1 MFCGLCNYW
10 NNMNDGTYELS
21 CNLNFRNPTAPLKSR
36 IILVGTAHV
45 SDKSVA
51 EVNEVIKREK
61 PDIVAVELDKARY
74 RALKGEDDVKEINI
88 KEILSGGKLNQFLLY
103 WLLAYIQKKIGAD
116 TGVKPGAEMLSA
128 IELAESSG
136 ARVVLIDRDIQVTL
150 GRFWNMMSFFEKL
163 KLFGSLAGASVGF
176 GTKDID
182 IDTVTDED
190 VVTQLVSE
198 LRKMAPSAASVLL
211 DERNAIMAKNL
222 LDISKEGT
230 VVAVIG
236 AGHREGIQKY
246 LDKPASIPPV
256 EELMLLPKKRFS
268 LVKAILYALFA
279 MVIGMLA
286 LLVFFGGVPL
296 SKLLTMLLYLFIAQ
310 GILAA
315 LGVLAVR
322 GHPASALTAFGL
334 AWFGFLHPLL
344 TVGTFAGI
352 VEMHFRPPTTEDF
365 KTILKDEY
373 LFNWNEIPGKDN
385 RRVIE
390 FLKKNHNA
398 DWLDNANIEKLDD
411 GKAVCICADREKMFL
426 HMDEKKGTVILSIDK
441 KNTFEFG
448 VEKENGKLNVYKPQT
463 ISDMMDNK
471 LFRIILVAAFANV
484 GSMIGTFV
492 VIPFLLVPYLHI
504 ANPLDTLIMA
514 LNTGMGE
521 LGKLL

>member
-21 CNLNFRNPTAPLKSR
+21 CNLNFRNPIAPLKSR

-45 SDKSVA
+45 SEKSVA
-51 EVNEVIKREK
+51 EVNEVILREK

-88 KEILSGGKLNQFLLY
+88 KEMLSGGQLNQFLLH
-103 WLLAYIQKKIGAD
+103 WFLAYIQKKIGAD

-136 ARVVLIDRDIQVTL
+136 ARVALIDRDIQITL
-150 GRFWNMMSFFEKL
+150 GRFWNMMSFVEKL
-163 KLFGSLAGASVGF
+163 KLFGSLIGASFGF

-198 LRKMAPSAASVLL
+198 LRKVAPSAASVLL

-222 LDISKEGT
+222 LEASKEGT

-246 LDKPASIPPV
+246 INDPGSIPPV
-256 EELMLLPKKRFS
+256 EEMMALPKKRFS
-268 LVKAILYALFA
+268 WTKAILFALFA

-286 LLVFFGGVPL
+286 LLVFQDKIPL
-296 SKLLTMLLYLFIAQ
+296 TDLLTALLYLFIAQ

-315 LGVLAVR
+315 LGVLVVR
-322 GHPASALTAFGL
+322 GHPASALTALGL

-352 VEMHFRPPTTEDF
+352 VEMHFRPPTTDDF
-365 KTILKDEY
+365 KKILKDEY

-390 FLKKNHNA
+390 FLKNNHNA
-398 DWLDNANIEKLDD
+398 EWLDNANIEKIDD
-411 GKAVCICADREKMFL
+411 SNVRICADREQIFL
-426 HMDEKKGTVILSIDK
+426 RMDEKKGTVILSIDK

-471 LFRIILVAAFANV
+471 LFRIILVAALANV

-492 VIPFLLVPYLHI
+492 IIPFLLVPYLHI
-504 ANPLDTLIMA
+504 ANPLDILRTA
-514 LNTGMGE
+514 LETGINA
-521 LGKLL
+521 LSHIL

>member
-1 MFCGLCNYW
+1 
-10 NNMNDGTYELS
+10 MNDGTYELS
-21 CNLNFRNPTAPLKSR
+21 CNLNFRNPIAPLKSR

-51 EVNEVIKREK
+51 EVNEVIEREK
-61 PDIVAVELDKARY
+61 PDIVAVELDRARY

-88 KEILSGGKLNQFLLY
+88 KEILSGGKLNQFLLH

-136 ARVVLIDRDIQVTL
+136 ARVALIDRDIQVTL

-182 IDTVTDED
+182 IDTVTEED
-190 VVTQLVSE
+190 VVTQLISE

-246 LDKPASIPPV
+246 LDNPASIPPL
-256 EELMLLPKKRFS
+256 EEMMVLPKKRFS
-268 LVKAILYALFA
+268 WVKAILFALFA

-286 LLVFFGGVPL
+286 LLVFFGGVPF

-365 KTILKDEY
+365 KMILKDEY
-373 LFNWNEIPGKDN
+373 LFNWNEIPGKDSPI
-385 RRVIE
+385 VIE

-398 DWLDNANIEKLDD
+398 EWLDNANIEKIDD
-411 GKAVCICADREKMFL
+411 GKAIRIRTDREQIFL
-426 HMDEKKGTVILSIDK
+426 RMDEKKGTVILSIDK
-441 KNTFEFG
+441 KNTLEFG

-471 LFRIILVAAFANV
+471 LFRIILVAALANV

-504 ANPLDTLIMA
+504 ANPFDILKTA
-514 LNTGMGE
+514 LETGINA
-521 LGKLL
+521 LSNIL